1 MFRIRLNLYP
11 RTAQM
16 TFHTKTPYRRRIVI
30 SYPFFLRVE
39 TDTLADVVVAG
50 GTPYVVG
57 HFEADDEDALVEFVG
72 ATAEGVGAGHF
83 VDVGLAIVVG
93 RVVLVERLHRGTGLV
108 CKADGNVGGVEQL
121 KELKAGNVTLTLSHF
136 CDDLFDR
143 PIVPT

>member
-1 MFRIRLNLYP
+1 
-11 RTAQM
+11 M

-30 SYPFFLRVE
+30 SYPFFLGVE

-57 HFEADDEDALVEFVG
+57 HFEADDEDSLVEFVG

-93 RVVLVERLHRGTGLV
+93 GVVLVEGLHRCT
-108 CKADGNVGGVEQL
+108 
-121 KELKAGNVTLTLSHF
+121 
-136 CDDLFDR
+136 
-143 PIVPT
+143 